1 LNFYGFLPFLFLLLG
16 ILLLCVLSSAL
27 FSFFPELFQLL
38 FNFFVSFLRA
48 QVPLFLKGLPVAKL
62 CAWGFSFWYL
72 FVRYLHDFACPGRRV
87 PSGDRKSPGRSRV
100 PAQDME
106 MEAA

>member
-1 LNFYGFLPFLFLLLG
+1 MDSFLSCFSFSEFFSFVFFLLLY
-16 ILLLCVLSSAL
+16 LLSSL
-27 FSFFPELFQLL
+27 SYFSFFLI
-38 FNFFVSFLRA
+38 FFVSFLRA